1 MVVGKRVAKC
11 FYNAISQLSYD
22 SGTAEASRTANTR
35 LAVEALTLIDE
46 KLK

>member
-1 MVVGKRVAKC
+1 MVMGKRVAKC
-11 FYNAISQLSYD
+11 FYNVISQLSYD
-22 SGTAEASRTANTR
+22 SGTADTANTR